1 MYTTIEMLA
10 SSLLSAVL
18 CLLMLP
24 AFAWAA
30 KRVGLVDRP
39 EPTRHHHV
47 GEVPMVGG
55 MSIFMAAFVAVSV
68 VHFSISVVLPLLV
81 GVALL
86 ILGAVDDRIELSTRI
101 RFPVQALTA
110 VAMIVFG
117 HIGIESVGNLFGY
130 GAVIMGTTVSLLF
143 TIMCTVGA
151 INSINMI
158 DGVDGLS
165 GSIIGITLGTLAF
178 FSYQA
183 GDMSS
188 VVLLMA
194 LMSAICVFLLF
205 NSRLFRSSALVFMG
219 DAGSTFFG
227 FLLVWFFIQLTQGES
242 AQLSP
247 VAAGWIFGVPL
258 MDTVSV
264 MVRRLLQRRSPF
276 SADRIHLH
284 HLLLDAGLKPNQVVL
299 SMSLGHFLLILIG
312 ALCNALPDTF
322 EPIFFWGFV
331 ALVILHFFAT
341 PRLLKLRP
349 MGKINGD
356 HRVYGS

>member
-1 MYTTIEMLA
+1 M
-10 SSLLSAVL
+10 
-18 CLLMLP
+18 
-24 AFAWAA
+24 
-30 KRVGLVDRP
+30 
-39 EPTRHHHV
+39 

-55 MSIFMAAFVAVSV
+55 MSIYMATLTAVCV
-68 VHFSISVVLPLLV
+68 VHFSLPVVLPLLI
-81 GVALL
+81 GFALVVM
-86 ILGAVDDRIELSTRI
+86 GAVDDRIELSTRV

-110 VAMIVFG
+110 MAMIVFG

-130 GAVIMGTTVSLLF
+130 GAVVMGSSLSILF

-165 GSIIGITLGTLAF
+165 GSIIGITLATLAF

-183 GDMSS
+183 GDMTS
-188 VVLLMA
+188 VVLLMS
-194 LMSAICVFLLF
+194 LLSAICVFLFF
-205 NSRLFRSSALVFMG
+205 NSRLFRRSAVVFMG

-264 MVRRLLQRRSPF
+264 MVRRTLLKRSPF
-276 SADRIHLH
+276 AADRTHLH
-284 HLLLDAGLKPNQVVL
+284 HRLLDAGLKPNQVVL
-299 SMSLGHFLLILIG
+299 FMSSCHFFLILIG
-312 ALCNALPDTF
+312 ALCNALPETF
-322 EPIFFWGFV
+322 EPLFFWSFV
-331 ALVILHFFAT
+331 VLVILHFFTT
-341 PRLLKLRP
+341 PRLLRMWQMSKVGGGCRAF
-349 MGKINGD
+349 
-356 HRVYGS
+356 GS